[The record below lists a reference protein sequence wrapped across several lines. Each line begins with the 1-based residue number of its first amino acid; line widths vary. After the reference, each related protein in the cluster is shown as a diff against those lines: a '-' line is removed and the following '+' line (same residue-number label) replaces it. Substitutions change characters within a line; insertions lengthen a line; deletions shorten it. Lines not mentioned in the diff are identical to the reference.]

1 MLKSLSAVADPVV
14 NRRPCHR
21 GFVTKGSSSGN
32 KQTVWSKM
40 SAYFDRHIYMAY
52 ACCFVGMPVAICTA
66 VSLITTVI
74 YLLAMAFLSIL

>member
-1 MLKSLSAVADPVV
+1 MLKSLSAVADQVV

-21 GFVTKGSSSGN
+21 GFVTKGSSGN

-66 VSLITTVI
+66 VSLITTVV
-74 YLLAMAFLSIL
+74 YLLAMTFLSIL